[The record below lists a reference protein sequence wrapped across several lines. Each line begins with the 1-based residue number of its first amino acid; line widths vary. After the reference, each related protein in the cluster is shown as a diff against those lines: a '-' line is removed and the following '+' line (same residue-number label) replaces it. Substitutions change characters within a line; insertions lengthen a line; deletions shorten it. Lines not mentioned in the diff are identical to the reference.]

1 MKILIV
7 GASGRVG
14 TLLTRQLLNIGHEIT
29 GTSRRSEPLFNLPN
43 YKHLQL
49 DVTLELSQLEAK
61 IGDDFDAV
69 YSVAGSGSDADLL
82 QMDLHG
88 AVKIMQIAEKKGIKR
103 YIHVSFGFS
112 LEPEKWKEEGL
123 EELTDYGIAKH
134 YADLWLINN
143 TNLNYTLLQPCWLTE
158 TPGSGKITV
167 NIKHH
172 MSNSIENVANTLVA
186 VLENHKTYK
195 KVISMH
201 DGDVPIQ
208 EAIDSL

>member
-167 NIKHH
+167 NIKHP

>member
-14 TLLTRQLLNIGHEIT
+14 TLLAQQLLKLGHQIT
-29 GTSRRSEPLFNLPN
+29 GTSRHSKPLFDLPN

-49 DVTLELSQLEAK
+49 DITQELAQLEAR
-61 IGDDFDAV
+61 IADDFDAV
-69 YSVAGSGSDADLL
+69 YCVAGSGSDQGLL
-82 QMDLHG
+82 QTDLHG
-88 AVKIMQIAEKKGIKR
+88 AIKIMQIAEKKGINR
-103 YIHVSFGFS
+103 FIHVSFGFS

-134 YADLWLINN
+134 YADLWLIKN

-172 MSNSIENVANTLVA
+172 GSNSIENVANTLVA
-186 VLENHKTYK
+186 VLDNIKTYQ

-201 DGDVPIQ
+201 DGDVPIR

>member
-29 GTSRRSEPLFNLPN
+29 GTSRRSEPLFDLPN

-49 DVTLELSQLEAK
+49 DITEELSQLEAK
-61 IGDDFDAV
+61 IGDGFDAV

-88 AVKIMQIAEKKGIKR
+88 AVKIMQVAEKKGIKR
-103 YIHVSFGFS
+103 FIHVSFGFS
-112 LEPEKWKEEGL
+112 LEPEKWREEGL

-172 MSNSIENVANTLVA
+172 KSNSIENVAATLVA

-195 KVISMH
+195 KVVSMH

>member
-14 TLLTRQLLNIGHEIT
+14 TLLTRQLLNLGHRIT
-29 GTSRRSEPLFNLPN
+29 GTSRQSRPLFDLPN
-43 YKHLQL
+43 YEHLQL
-49 DVTLELSQLEAK
+49 DITQELKQLEEK
-61 IGDDFDAV
+61 IADDFDAI
-69 YSVAGSGSDADLL
+69 YSVAGSGTDADLL
-82 QMDLHG
+82 KMDLHG
-88 AVKIMQIAEKKGIKR
+88 AVKIMQTAEKKGISR
-103 YIHVSFGFS
+103 FIHVSFGFS

-123 EELTDYGIAKH
+123 EDLTDYGIAKH
-134 YADLWLINN
+134 YSDLWLIKN
-143 TNLNYTLLQPCWLTE
+143 TNLNYTLLQPCWLIE
-158 TPGSGKITV
+158 TPGSGRITV

-172 MSNSIENVANTLVA
+172 GSNSIENVANTLVA
-186 VLENHKTYK
+186 VLDNSKTYK